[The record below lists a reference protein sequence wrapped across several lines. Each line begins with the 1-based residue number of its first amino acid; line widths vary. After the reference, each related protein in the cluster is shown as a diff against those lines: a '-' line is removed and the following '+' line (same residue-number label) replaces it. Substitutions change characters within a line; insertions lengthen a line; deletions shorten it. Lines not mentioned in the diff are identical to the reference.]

1 MNYLNCR
8 NFLLNLHIFVWMYR
22 RKMTFYIIVKLKCVH
37 STENSI
43 AAAYST
49 VLFCFVLFCSTHHNH
64 DEFSPS
70 FFSDLINS
78 FEWTNHNAC
87 HLAHEI
93 SIAIFLFS
101 IAFVS
106 LLFLCIFFAR
116 LLDILPHSC
125 KINYTP
131 NFDRVFMSRFLSI
144 FLSFFIFTY

>member
-1 MNYLNCR
+1 MFECIEEKWLFISSLNWSVCIQ
-8 NFLLNLHIFVWMYR
+8 LKTALQLH
-22 RKMTFYIIVKLKCVH
+22 TPLFY
-37 STENSI
+37 S
-43 AAAYST
+43 
-49 VLFCFVLFCSTHHNH
+49 VLFCFALFCSAHHNH

-116 LLDILPHSC
+116 LLVILPHSC